1 MRMNKRMKKVFSAL
15 LCVSMLL
22 QNAPVVVFAAQED
35 CTHHTEH
42 TAQCGYSETAEGK
55 SCNYHC
61 EICLGNEEQET
72 TEPSV
77 PETTEHSE
85 AEEPIELHQT
95 VTGTIEVDTE
105 GFDNGEAFAA
115 YVERLFYGDSGVS
128 AFAPLAG
135 DRLTGANKILYN
147 LMKKEIADVADG
159 TRTSTVFTFSAAVL
173 EESGVP
179 FIWSETELGVP
190 LLGEADGVYYIT
202 AEAQDLILDKFFA
215 QIDVNVIF
223 GALLSDYPY
232 DMYWLNKEQQTL
244 FNCSIGAGQENGE
257 LCGYITEFV
266 VTMHVSKDYRGG
278 DDTTVDSSKPTVAAK
293 SAATAKSVAEANKD
307 KTDYEKLVA
316 YKDYICD
323 AVSYNHAAVKPDY
336 ERGYGDPYQMIY
348 VFDGDPTT
356 NVVCE
361 GYSKALQYLC
371 DLSGPDCICVAGLF
385 GDEDENGQHM
395 WNVVTLNGKNYLA
408 DVTNSDEG
416 TIGECGELFLAGNAS
431 GDVEDGYLFTP
442 GGQNMGYI
450 YDNLTRSLWEEDQ
463 LALAKED
470 YIAKPANLTATYGDI
485 LADVTLPEG
494 FAWQHETTTS
504 VGNAGPNPFRVT
516 YTTENNEVLKD
527 ITVPLTVAKAPVTV
541 TVTADD
547 KVYDGATAATL
558 KATVN
563 GVLQGDTV
571 GVEGITGQ
579 FSDANAGENKTVT
592 IDASQA
598 KLTGDD
604 ATNYSISAVTT
615 TTTASITKTIATNP
629 AAGEGYA
636 LDYSRESITVTD
648 GYEVLDEQNDPVTS
662 GSLANYLGK
671 TLKVRL
677 KATANW
683 DASGWT
689 SFTVSDRP
697 GAPDVSVKNETL
709 KGQRDGAVS
718 GVTDAMEYSTNNG
731 TSWTTVP
738 ANAVQITGLAGNT
751 TVLVRVKATQT
762 APHGAVKTCT
772 VAEGAGITVS
782 YVSDAQEADGMPA
795 GLTGQSYGAKLT
807 EPAAYPT
814 AKDTNFAFYGWFK
827 DAECTDDWDFTQ
839 DTLTAATV
847 TLYAKWDRV
856 RTVTFDA
863 NGGTVTP
870 GNMKTT
876 AKGKLSSLPTPV
888 RTGYKFQ
895 GWYISK
901 TGTTQITT
909 DTVFNVDATVYAK
922 WSGYAV
928 VVAGTTNG
936 TVTVDKTDVPAG
948 GLVTITVTPKSGYKL
963 STLTAK
969 DENGASYALTAG
981 SNGKYTFTMPAINV
995 MVTATFTSTSTN
1007 PKTGDDFQIVFWTGM
1022 IMTTM
1027 LGAAALLLNRKKF
1040 VRK

>member
-1 MRMNKRMKKVFSAL
+1 MRVNERMKKVIIAL
-15 LCVSMLL
+15 LAMSILV
-22 QNAPVVVFAAQED
+22 QNAPVVALAVQED

-42 TAQCGYSETAEGK
+42 TAQCGYAEAAGGE

-61 EICLGNEEQET
+61 EICQGNEEQPQET
-72 TEPSV
+72 TEA
-77 PETTEHSE
+77 
-85 AEEPIELHQT
+85 AEEPIALHQT
-95 VTGTIEVDTE
+95 VTGTIKVDTE
-105 GFDNGEAFAA
+105 GFDNDEAFAA
-115 YVERLFYGDSGVS
+115 YVERLFYGDSSVS

-159 TRTSTVFTFSAAVL
+159 TRTSTVFSFSAAVL
-173 EESGVP
+173 EESGIP

-190 LLGEADGVYYIT
+190 LLEEVDGAYRFND
-202 AEAQDLILDKFFA
+202 EAQDLILDKFYG

-244 FNCSIGAGQENGE
+244 FNCSIGVGQENGE
-257 LCGYITEFV
+257 LCGYIAEFII
-266 VTMHVSKDYRGG
+266 TMHVSKDYRGG

-293 SAATAKSVAEANKD
+293 SAATAKSVAEANKS

-323 AVSYNHAAVKPDY
+323 AVSYNYAAVKPDY

-371 DLSGPDCICVAGLF
+371 DLSGPDCICAAGLF
-385 GDEDENGQHM
+385 GNEDENGQHM
-395 WNVVTLNGKNYLA
+395 WNIVTLNGKNYLA
-408 DVTNSDEG
+408 DVTNSDTD

-431 GDVEDGYLFTP
+431 GDVEDGYLFNP
-442 GGQNMGYI
+442 GGQSMGYI

-470 YIAKPANLTATYGDI
+470 YIAKPANLTAMYGDT

-541 TVTADD
+541 TVTAED
-547 KVYDGATAATL
+547 KVYDGTTAATL
-558 KATVN
+558 EATVN
-563 GVLQGDTV
+563 GVFQGDTV

-604 ATNYSISAVTT
+604 AANYSISDVTA
-615 TTTASITKTIATNP
+615 TTTAAITKTVANNP

-648 GYEVLDEQNDPVTS
+648 GYEVLDEQNAPVAS
-662 GSLANYLGK
+662 GSLETYLGK
-671 TLKVRL
+671 TLKVRR
-677 KATANW
+677 KATDNW

-689 SFTVSDRP
+689 SFAVADRP

-718 GVTDAMEYSTNNG
+718 GVADTMEYSTNNG
-731 TSWTTVP
+731 TSWTSVP

-772 VAEGAGITVS
+772 VAEGTAIAVS
-782 YVSDAQEADGMPA
+782 YVSDSQEATGMPA
-795 GLTGQSYGAKLT
+795 GLTGQSYGTKLT
-807 EPAAYPT
+807 EPAADPT
-814 AKDTNFAFYGWFK
+814 ARDTNFAFYGWFK
-827 DAECTDDWDFTQ
+827 DAGCTEKWDFAK

-863 NGGTVTP
+863 NGGTVTT
-870 GNMKTT
+870 GSMKTA
-876 AKGKLSSLPTPV
+876 AKGKLSSLPSEPV
-888 RTGYKFQ
+888 RTGYVFQ
-895 GWYISK
+895 GWYTAK
-901 TGTTQITT
+901 TGGTKVTV
-909 DTVFNVDATVYAK
+909 DTIFTADATIYAR

-928 VVAGTTNG
+928 TVAGTTNG

-948 GLVTITVTPKSGYKL
+948 GVVTVTVTPKSGYKL
-963 STLTAK
+963 SKLTVK
-969 DENGASYALTAG
+969 DENGTSYTLTAG
-981 SNGKYTFTMPAINV
+981 SNGKHTFTMPAADV
-995 MVTATFTSTSTN
+995 TVTATFISTSTN
-1007 PKTGDDFQIVFWTGM
+1007 PKTGDNFQVVFWNSM
-1022 IMTTM
+1022 IMATA

-1040 VRK
+1040 FGK